1 MKEVFFDSSGQRFR
15 ADLQQPVDIAIPL
28 QFSGPQPSHFGAA
41 IATSHPF
48 ESDGFVGDTRAGGS
62 CNCEEIVL
70 VPHCNGTHTE
80 CVGHITDQR
89 VSLHDCL
96 KDSLMTAMLV
106 SVVTETA
113 SDGDRVITAAQLI
126 KAMTGFSN
134 EADALIVRTLPNP
147 QDKKTQDHAAE
158 VAPYFSSE
166 AMAWIAER
174 YEHLLTDLPSVD
186 RSHDQGRL
194 AAHRIFWGMD
204 ADSRDLE
211 SARFPDRT
219 ITEMIYAGDDIADGF
234 YLLNL
239 QVPPFVAD
247 AAPSRPRLY
256 SLEEQ

>member
-28 QFSGPQPSHFGAA
+28 LFSGPQPSHFDAPV
-41 IATSHPF
+41 ATSHPY
-48 ESDGFVGDTRAGGS
+48 EAAGFVGDTRAGGS
-62 CNCEEIVL
+62 CNCEAIEL

-89 VSLHDCL
+89 VSIHDCL
-96 KDSLMTAMLV
+96 KDSLLTAVLV
-106 SVVTETA
+106 SVATETV
-113 SDGDRVITAAQLI
+113 SGGDRVITAAQLME
-126 KAMTGFSN
+126 ATNAFPG

-147 QDKKTQDHAAE
+147 EDKKTHNHAAE
-158 VAPYFSSE
+158 VPPYFSSE
-166 AMAWIAER
+166 AMTWIAER

-186 RSHDQGRL
+186 RSHDEGRL

-204 ADSRDLE
+204 VDSRDYE

-256 SLEEQ
+256 PLEEQ